1 MDNLSAMPAHMPE
14 YRARCVTLHRPI
26 KWQQEGVCHSGYALD
41 VDDDPRAAYF
51 EQVQNGVYV
60 RMALI
65 MTLLGLADPK
75 APKEEN

>member
-1 MDNLSAMPAHMPE
+1 MPVLPPLPRVDE
-14 YRARCVTLHRPI
+14 I
-26 KWQQEGVCHSGYALD
+26 SLD

-65 MTLLGLADPK
+65 MALLGLTDPVTGK
-75 APKEEN
+75 KII